1 MEGESVKGGIRSK
14 IVRIILVSEILLA
27 AVFVGIVIY
36 SFQRSLKLT
45 SLETVSNIH
54 GIYDSVM
61 KNDTKMLS
69 SALDVFCNIDMY
81 KQLYQKR
88 DRVKLY
94 ETGKELFE
102 TNRKRYGMTH
112 FYYINNEG
120 TCFLRMHQP
129 QLADDMIN
137 RVTYLTAKKTGRMTS
152 GIELGKTA
160 FALRVVTPYV
170 YQGSQIGFVEFG
182 EEIDHFDQI
191 VKSETGSDLLVL
203 VNKNLFNEQ
212 DYRATRRNV
221 GQPDDWDDLKDYVL
235 VSETMGDRKFFASNV
250 FQADDI
256 RFVKSSAVLG
266 TVKRGDRTLMKGAF
280 PIADASGRQVGVVM
294 VLTDVTSQISNSRA
308 SILYLVFA
316 AIVLLAISSWFT
328 YQYLNRE
335 IIAPMVALSKQVVEV
350 SMGKVD
356 QKIESSR
363 TDEIGLLSRSFDRM
377 RVSLKMALSMAA
389 GKK

>member
-1 MEGESVKGGIRSK
+1 MEGESIKGGIRSK
-14 IVRIILVSEILLA
+14 IIRIILISELLLT
-27 AVFVGIVIY
+27 VIFVGIVIY
-36 SFQRSLKLT
+36 SFQRTLRLT

-69 SALDVFCNIDMY
+69 AALDVFCNIDTY

-94 ETGKELFE
+94 EAGKELFE
-102 TNRKRYGMTH
+102 TDRKRYGMTH

-137 RVTYLTAKKTGRMTS
+137 RVTYMSAKKTGKMTS

-170 YQGSQIGFVEFG
+170 YKGSQIGFVEFG

-191 VKSETGSDLLVL
+191 VKNETGSDILVL
-203 VNKNLFNEQ
+203 VNKSLFAEQ
-212 DYRATRRNV
+212 DYRTTRKNAS
-221 GQPDDWDDLKDYVL
+221 QPDDWDDLKDYVL
-235 VSETMGDRKFFASNV
+235 VSETLGDRTFFASEV
-250 FQADDI
+250 FREDDI
-256 RFVKSSAVLG
+256 RFVKDSAYLG
-266 TVKRGDRTLMKGAF
+266 TVKRGDKTLMKGAF
-280 PIADASGRQVGVVM
+280 PIADATGKQVGVVM
-294 VLTDVTSQISNSRA
+294 VLSDVTAQINGARM
-308 SILYLVFA
+308 SILYLVIA
-316 AIVLLAISSWFT
+316 AIVLLAVSFWFS

-335 IIAPMVALSKQVVEV
+335 IITPMVQLSNQVVEV

-356 QKIESSR
+356 QKMDSSR
-363 TDEIGLLSRSFDRM
+363 DDEIGLLTRSFDRM
-377 RVSLKMALSMAA
+377 RVSLKMALNMAA